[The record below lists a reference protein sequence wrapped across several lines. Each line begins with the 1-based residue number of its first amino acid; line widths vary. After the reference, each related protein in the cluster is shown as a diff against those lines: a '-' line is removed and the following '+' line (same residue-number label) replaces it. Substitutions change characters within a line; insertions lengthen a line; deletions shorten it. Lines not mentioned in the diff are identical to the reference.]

1 MPKAPR
7 GVRTVIALTGRRNAG
22 KSSLINA
29 ITNQDIA
36 IVSAI
41 PGTTTDPV
49 AKSYELIP
57 IGPVTFY
64 DTGGIDDIGEL
75 GEKRIKSTNKIL
87 WRTDIA
93 VVVID
98 DKGITADDKK
108 LIEKIEKL
116 DIPNLIIFNK
126 IDIVAPAAQDL
137 EFCKQRNLNYCQVS
151 ASQGKGVEAA
161 RKKLVELAPEHL
173 KKERSL
179 AGDLIEKG
187 SLLMLVAPI
196 DLSAPKGR
204 LILPQVQMLREIL
217 DYNGVAITIKESE
230 IEDALAALAK
240 KPDLVITDSQAI
252 EVVNQKIPEDIAVTT
267 FSILFA
273 RYKGDLPTLYEGA
286 ETIDKLQGNDK
297 ILVAETCSHNV
308 QCDDIG
314 RFKIPDWLY
323 KYTGK
328 KFHFEVAV
336 GHDFPEDLEK
346 YKLIIHC
353 GACMINRTEMGR
365 RILEAKRRGIP
376 ITNYG
381 IAISKLNGVLN
392 RTIKPF
398 GLGK

>member
-7 GVRTVIALTGRRNAG
+7 GVRTVIAFTGRRNAG

-29 ITNQDIA
+29 ITDQDIA
-36 IVSAI
+36 IVSAT

-64 DTGGIDDIGEL
+64 DTGGIDDVGEL
-75 GEKRIKSTNKIL
+75 GEKRIKSTKKIL
-87 WRTDIA
+87 WRSDIA

-98 DKGITADDKK
+98 EKGITTDDKK
-108 LIEKIEKL
+108 LIEKIKEL

-126 IDIVAPAAQDL
+126 KDITKPSQQDL
-137 EFCKQRNLNYCQVS
+137 KFCQQHKLNYCQVS
-151 ASQGKGVEAA
+151 ASKGEGIYEL
-161 RKKLVELAPEHL
+161 RQKLVELAPEHL
-173 KKERSL
+173 KKERTL
-179 AGDLIEKG
+179 AGDLIKKG
-187 SLLMLVAPI
+187 SLFMLITPI

-204 LILPQVQMLREIL
+204 LILPQVQMIREIL
-217 DYNGVAITIKESE
+217 DYNGIAITVKESE
-230 IEDALAALAK
+230 IDEAFAALFK

-252 EVVNQKIPEDIAVTT
+252 EIVNKKVPQDILVTT

-273 RYKGDLPTLYEGA
+273 RYKGDLAILYQGA
-286 ETIDKLQGNDK
+286 KTIDKLEDGDK
-297 ILVAETCSHNV
+297 ILIAETCSHNV

-314 RFKIPDWLY
+314 RYKIPDWLK
-323 KYTGK
+323 KYTDK
-328 KFHFEVAV
+328 NFQFEVTV

-353 GACMINRTEMGR
+353 GACMLNRTEMSR
-365 RILEAKRRGIP
+365 RILEAKRRGVP

-381 IAISKLNGVLN
+381 IAISKLNRVLN
-392 RTIKPF
+392 KTIKPF
-398 GLGK
+398 GLEK